1 MWLTK
6 DERETLVFYYKKW
19 DTGGSSFLCRKPMDE
34 GMDRRLRDQ
43 RLIITDISEAENDIR
58 VSLTPEGRRL
68 GKIYSRSWWVWS
80 GLWFAEYKDHWFW
93 LILGFLG
100 GIIGALLV
108 NWLSLLFTKNSGC

>member
-6 DERETLVFYYKKW
+6 DERETLVFYYKEW
-19 DTGGSSFLCRKPMDE
+19 NTGGSSFLCRKPMDE

-43 RLIITDISEAENDIR
+43 RLIITEISETENDIR

-68 GKIYSRSWWVWS
+68 GKIYSRSWWVYS

-93 LILGFLG
+93 LILSFLG

-108 NWLSLLFTKNSGC
+108 NWLSLLFAKNSGC